1 MSDRHVRK
9 SLKDKKG
16 KKGFNTFIEIVNESN
31 CEPNNLWVDQR
42 RELYN
47 KLMQEWLD
55 NNNILM
61 YSTHNEEKSVTV
73 EWFIKT
79 L

>member
-31 CEPNNLWVDQR
+31 REPNNLWVDQR

>member
-31 CEPNNLWVDQR
+31 REPNNLWVDQR

-47 KLMQEWLD
+47 KLMQEQLD

>member
-16 KKGFNTFIEIVNESN
+16 KKVLNTFIEIANESN
-31 CEPNNLWVDQR
+31 REPNNLWVDQG

-73 EWFIKT
+73 EWFIKA

>member
-16 KKGFNTFIEIVNESN
+16 KKVLNTFIEIANESN
-31 CEPNNLWVDQR
+31 REPNNLWVDHG

-55 NNNILM
+55 TNNILM

-73 EWFIKT
+73 EWFIKA

>member
-16 KKGFNTFIEIVNESN
+16 KKVFNTFIEIVNESN
-31 CEPNNLWVDQR
+31 REPNNLWVDQR

-61 YSTHNEEKSVTV
+61 YSTHNQEKSVTV

>member
-16 KKGFNTFIEIVNESN
+16 KKVLNTFIEIANESN
-31 CEPNNLWVDQR
+31 REPNNLWVDQG

>member
-16 KKGFNTFIEIVNESN
+16 KKVLNTFIEIANESN
-31 CEPNNLWVDQR
+31 REPNNLWVDQG
-42 RELYN
+42 RELYT

-73 EWFIKT
+73 EWFIKA